1 MKIRQLYAYELRPA
15 AALVMETYSR
25 MEQPYVAN
33 PKEIEDFKRYADEDH
48 LWVESCKNK
57 LFLFGAFDDNDQM
70 CAVGAIDA
78 AGAVTLLYAGLNF
91 QHRGLE
97 AEVLREMEEFATVGR
112 SIAREEIKIP
122 GKWMQYTATAGA
134 PEQSS
139 VTEQQ
144 TAPGQQS
151 SVTGQQTAPGQQPF
165 AAGQQP
171 TPEQSFA
178 TEQQTAPGQQSSV
191 TGQQTVPG
199 QPSVTGQQTAPE
211 PQAYRNQNTGYG
223 QDYGQ
228 QQYQNTGYGQGYGQ
242 QQNQNM
248 GYGQSYG
255 QQSYQNTGYGQ
266 GYGESYGQQTAPQ
279 KKSRALLW
287 IVLAVIAGA
296 VLLVT
301 VPAFILFHAVNRT
314 VQDTLTWNESSAE
327 ADRDGEDGSDTEDDT
342 AVEDTE
348 EEREVLELPDSLGKD
363 FFVTQDDIY
372 VADQLSYTV
381 TAQHIEVPNQRK
393 DGFEEY
399 DVSYPVITYADGRD
413 ATGVNEILRN
423 AACAQLDTMYPEPQ
437 EEYLYL
443 DEDYPYLACYVD
455 YEITY
460 MSDEI
465 LCVAFQDHYFNGS
478 MWGEFC
484 DLRTRVINL
493 ATAER
498 YEVEDVLRSDD
509 TFAEAYYEKICE
521 KSDSFND
528 APAFTA
534 RMAGQTMDGEILE
547 GRYYSNYVLCKNDIY
562 VNLTY
567 HYYDEGLIM
576 HGWDSTQWTMEELE
590 AYRTDSDLWE
600 KYLK

>member
-139 VTEQQ
+139 VTGQQPTPEQSFATEQQ
-144 TAPGQQS
+144 PTPEPQA

-178 TEQQTAPGQQSSV
+178 TEQQPT
-191 TGQQTVPG
+191 
-199 QPSVTGQQTAPE
+199 PE

-314 VQDTLTWNESSAE
+314 VQDTLTWNEPSAE
-327 ADRDGEDGSDTEDDT
+327 ADRDGKDGSYTEDDT

-399 DVSYPVITYADGRD
+399 DVSYPVVSYADGRD

-423 AACAQLDTMYPEPQ
+423 AACAQMDTMYPEPQ
-437 EEYLYL
+437 PEYLYL

-465 LCVAFQDHYFNGS
+465 LCVVFQDHYFTGS
-478 MWGEFC
+478 IWGEYC
-484 DLRTRVINL
+484 DLRARVINL

-509 TFAEAYYEKICE
+509 TFAETYYEKICE

-534 RMAGQTMDGEILE
+534 QMAGQTMDGEILD

-600 KYLK
+600 KYSAE

>member
-139 VTEQQ
+139 VT
-144 TAPGQQS
+144 
-151 SVTGQQTAPGQQPF
+151 GQQTAPGQQAF

-191 TGQQTVPG
+191 TGQQTAPG
-199 QPSVTGQQTAPE
+199 QSSVTGQQPTPE
-211 PQAYRNQNTGYG
+211 PQAYRNQNTC
-223 QDYGQ
+223 D
-228 QQYQNTGYGQGYGQ
+228 GQGYGQ

-248 GYGQSYG
+248 GYGESYG

-266 GYGESYGQQTAPQ
+266 GYGESYGQQTAPL

-287 IVLAVIAGA
+287 VVLAVIGCA

-314 VQDTLTWNESSAE
+314 VQDTLTWNEPSAE
-327 ADRDGEDGSDTEDDT
+327 ADRDGADGSYTEDDT
-342 AVEDTE
+342 EVEDTG
-348 EEREVLELPDSLGKD
+348 EEREVLELADSLGKD

-493 ATAER
+493 ATGER
-498 YEVEDVLRSDD
+498 YEIEDVLNVDG
-509 TFAEAYYEKICE
+509 TLAETYYEKICE

-534 RMAGQTMDGEILE
+534 QVAQQTLEGEIVD
-547 GRYYSNYVLCKNDIY
+547 GRYFSNYVLCKNDIY
-562 VNLTY
+562 VDLTY

-576 HGWDSTQWTMEELE
+576 HGWVSTPWTLEELE

>member
-57 LFLFGAFDDNDQM
+57 LFLFGAFDDNEQM

-139 VTEQQ
+139 VTGQQ

-151 SVTGQQTAPGQQPF
+151 FAAGQQPTPEPQASVTGQQTAPGQQPF
-165 AAGQQP
+165 AVGQQP

-178 TEQQTAPGQQSSV
+178 TER
-191 TGQQTVPG
+191 
-199 QPSVTGQQTAPE
+199 QPTPE

-255 QQSYQNTGYGQ
+255 QQPYQNAGYGQ

-314 VQDTLTWNESSAE
+314 VQDTLTWNEPSAE
-327 ADRDGEDGSDTEDDT
+327 ADRDGEDGSYTEDDT
-342 AVEDTE
+342 AVEDTG

-399 DVSYPVITYADGRD
+399 DVSYPVVSYADGRD

-423 AACAQLDTMYPEPQ
+423 AACAQMDTMYPEPQ
-437 EEYLYL
+437 PEYLYL

-465 LCVAFQDHYFNGS
+465 LCVVFQDHYFTGS
-478 MWGEFC
+478 IWGEYC
-484 DLRTRVINL
+484 DLRARVINL

-509 TFAEAYYEKICE
+509 TFAETYYEKICE

-534 RMAGQTMDGEILE
+534 QMAGQTMDGEILD

-590 AYRTDSDLWE
+590 PYRTDSDLWE
-600 KYLK
+600 QYSAE

>member
-122 GKWMQYTATAGA
+122 EKWMQYTATAGA

-139 VTEQQ
+139 VTGQQ

-151 SVTGQQTAPGQQPF
+151 FAAGQQTAPGQQPF

-178 TEQQTAPGQQSSV
+178 TEQQPT
-191 TGQQTVPG
+191 
-199 QPSVTGQQTAPE
+199 PE

-228 QQYQNTGYGQGYGQ
+228 Q
-242 QQNQNM
+242 
-248 GYGQSYG
+248 
-255 QQSYQNTGYGQ
+255 
-266 GYGESYGQQTAPQ
+266 TAPL

-287 IVLAVIAGA
+287 VVLAVIGCA

-327 ADRDGEDGSDTEDDT
+327 AYRDGADGSDTEDDT
-342 AVEDTE
+342 EVEDTG
-348 EEREVLELPDSLGKD
+348 EEREVLELADSLGKD

-534 RMAGQTMDGEILE
+534 QMAGQTMDGEILD

-590 AYRTDSDLWE
+590 PYRTDSDLWE

>member
-70 CAVGAIDA
+70 CAVGAIDV
-78 AGAVTLLYAGLNF
+78 AGAVTLLYAGLKF

-97 AEVLREMEEFATVGR
+97 AEVLHEMEEFAVVGR

-122 GKWMQYTATAGA
+122 EKWMQYTATAGA
-134 PEQSS
+134 PEQSFAS
-139 VTEQQ
+139 GQQ

-151 SVTGQQTAPGQQPF
+151 F
-165 AAGQQP
+165 ASGQQP
-171 TPEQSFA
+171 TPEQQSF
-178 TEQQTAPGQQSSV
+178 APGQQ
-191 TGQQTVPG
+191 TTQEQ
-199 QPSVTGQQTAPE
+199 
-211 PQAYRNQNTGYG
+211 QAYRNQNT
-223 QDYGQ
+223 
-228 QQYQNTGYGQGYGQ
+228 T
-242 QQNQNM
+242 

-255 QQSYQNTGYGQ
+255 QQQYQNTGYGQ

-287 IVLAVIAGA
+287 VVLAIIGCA

-301 VPAFILFHAVNRT
+301 VPSFILFHAVNRT

-327 ADRDGEDGSDTEDDT
+327 TGRDGEDDSNEENGA

-399 DVSYPVITYADGRD
+399 DVSYPVIAYADGRD
-413 ATGVNEILRN
+413 ATEVNEILRN
-423 AACAQLDTMYPEPQ
+423 AACAQFDTMYPKPQ

-534 RMAGQTMDGEILE
+534 QMAGQTMDGEILD

-590 AYRTDSDLWE
+590 PYRTDSDLWE

>member
-97 AEVLREMEEFATVGR
+97 AEVLREMEEFATAGR

-122 GKWMQYTATAGA
+122 EKWMQYAATAGA
-134 PEQSS
+134 PEQPF
-139 VTEQQ
+139 
-144 TAPGQQS
+144 A
-151 SVTGQQTAPGQQPF
+151 TGQQ
-165 AAGQQP
+165 AA
-171 TPEQSFA
+171 PEQ
-178 TEQQTAPGQQSSV
+178 QV
-191 TGQQTVPG
+191 
-199 QPSVTGQQTAPE
+199 
-211 PQAYRNQNTGYG
+211 YRN
-223 QDYGQ
+223 
-228 QQYQNTGYGQGYGQ
+228 QNTGYGQGYGQ
-242 QQNQNM
+242 
-248 GYGQSYG
+248 
-255 QQSYQNTGYGQ
+255 
-266 GYGESYGQQTAPQ
+266 GYGESYDQQTAPQ

-287 IVLAVIAGA
+287 VVLAIIGCA

-314 VQDTLTWNESSAE
+314 VQDTLTWSESLAE
-327 ADRDGEDGSDTEDDT
+327 AYRDGEDGSDTEDDT
-342 AVEDTE
+342 EVEDTE

-381 TAQHIEVPNQRK
+381 TAQHIEVPNQRN

-399 DVSYPVITYADGRD
+399 DVSYPVIAYEDGRD
-413 ATGVNEILRN
+413 ATEVNEILRN
-423 AACAQLDTMYPEPQ
+423 AACAQFDTMYPEPQ
-437 EEYLYL
+437 EDYLYL

-534 RMAGQTMDGEILE
+534 EMAGQTMDGEILD

-590 AYRTDSDLWE
+590 PYRTDSDLWE

>member
-122 GKWMQYTATAGA
+122 EKWMQYTATAGA

-139 VTEQQ
+139 VT
-144 TAPGQQS
+144 G
-151 SVTGQQTAPGQQPF
+151 
-165 AAGQQP
+165 
-171 TPEQSFA
+171 
-178 TEQQTAPGQQSSV
+178 QQTAPGQQSSV

-211 PQAYRNQNTGYG
+211 PQAYRN
-223 QDYGQ
+223 
-228 QQYQNTGYGQGYGQ
+228 
-242 QQNQNM
+242 
-248 GYGQSYG
+248 
-255 QQSYQNTGYGQ
+255 QNTGYGQ

-342 AVEDTE
+342 AVEDTG

>member
-1 MKIRQLYAYELRPA
+1 
-15 AALVMETYSR
+15 
-25 MEQPYVAN
+25 
-33 PKEIEDFKRYADEDH
+33 
-48 LWVESCKNK
+48 
-57 LFLFGAFDDNDQM
+57 
-70 CAVGAIDA
+70 
-78 AGAVTLLYAGLNF
+78 
-91 QHRGLE
+91 
-97 AEVLREMEEFATVGR
+97 
-112 SIAREEIKIP
+112 
-122 GKWMQYTATAGA
+122 
-134 PEQSS
+134 
-139 VTEQQ
+139 
-144 TAPGQQS
+144 
-151 SVTGQQTAPGQQPF
+151 
-165 AAGQQP
+165 
-171 TPEQSFA
+171 
-178 TEQQTAPGQQSSV
+178 
-191 TGQQTVPG
+191 
-199 QPSVTGQQTAPE
+199 
-211 PQAYRNQNTGYG
+211 
-223 QDYGQ
+223 
-228 QQYQNTGYGQGYGQ
+228 
-242 QQNQNM
+242 M

>member
-15 AALVMETYSR
+15 AALVMETYRR

-57 LFLFGAFDDNDQM
+57 LFLFGAFDDNEQM

-97 AEVLREMEEFATVGR
+97 AEVLRELEEFATVGR

-139 VTEQQ
+139 VTGQQ
-144 TAPGQQS
+144 TAPGQQSFAAGQQPTPEPQS

-165 AAGQQP
+165 AVGQQP

-178 TEQQTAPGQQSSV
+178 TEQQPT
-191 TGQQTVPG
+191 
-199 QPSVTGQQTAPE
+199 PE

-255 QQSYQNTGYGQ
+255 QQPYQNTGYGQ

-314 VQDTLTWNESSAE
+314 VQDTLTWNEPSAE
-327 ADRDGEDGSDTEDDT
+327 ADRDGEDGSYTEDDT
-342 AVEDTE
+342 AVEDTG

-399 DVSYPVITYADGRD
+399 DVSYPVVSYADGRD

-423 AACAQLDTMYPEPQ
+423 AACAQMDTMYPEPQ
-437 EEYLYL
+437 PEYLYL

-465 LCVAFQDHYFNGS
+465 LCVVFQDHYFTGS
-478 MWGEFC
+478 IWGEYC
-484 DLRTRVINL
+484 DLRARVINL

-509 TFAEAYYEKICE
+509 TFAETYYEKICE

-534 RMAGQTMDGEILE
+534 QMAGQTMDGEILD

-590 AYRTDSDLWE
+590 PYRTDSDLWE
-600 KYLK
+600 QYSAE